1 MKEICREEI
10 RIQTFTCCIYLI
22 FSLTKS
28 RATIRMD
35 FILSAIYLLDYGIP
49 FQIIAIYESVINFI

>member
-1 MKEICREEI
+1 
-10 RIQTFTCCIYLI
+10 
-22 FSLTKS
+22 
-28 RATIRMD
+28 MD